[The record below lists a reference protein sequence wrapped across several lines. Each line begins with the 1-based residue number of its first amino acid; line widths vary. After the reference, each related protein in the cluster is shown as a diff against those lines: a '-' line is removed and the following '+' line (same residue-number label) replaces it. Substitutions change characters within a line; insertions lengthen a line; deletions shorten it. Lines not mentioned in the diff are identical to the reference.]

1 MDTCHIKLCTVPVQ
15 VSWVRHRDVHILTAG
30 EQSFTSD
37 ARFSARHNTEDEWVL
52 LIKFVQERDAG
63 IYECQIPT
71 QPPQSYPITLNI
83 IGTGSLG
90 NLGLASAGL
99 HCSAPCADTR
109 LPRPPRQQR
118 LHHQP
123 DLHHLPHPRAP
134 RLHLLVLQRRGHVL

>member
-1 MDTCHIKLCTVPVQ
+1 MQ

-83 IGTGSLG
+83 IGTGRGGSI
-90 NLGLASAGL
+90 LGLASPWPPLQCPMCGYKATPT
-99 HCSAPCADTR
+99 STSTEAPPST
-109 LPRPPRQQR
+109 
-118 LHHQP
+118 
-123 DLHHLPHPRAP
+123 
-134 RLHLLVLQRRGHVL
+134 